1 MSGYSKT
8 QFDKSLNTKIDQVL
22 DPYKEIKMM
31 YVVDES
37 GEFEGNVNIQVKFQI
52 KFHFLFKILT
62 LN

>member
-8 QFDKSLNTKIDQVL
+8 QFDKSLNIKIDQAL
-22 DPYKEIKMM
+22 DPYKELKMM

-52 KFHFLFKILT
+52 KFHFLFLRF
-62 LN
+62 